1 VVRLFDHLV
10 SAGEQRRR
18 HIKPERLR
26 GLQVDHQLEPG
37 RLLDWKVSGFF
48 ALEDSTNINTGLALQ
63 LCPAQQAAMPVIG
76 FLNSGA
82 PPNPQTLT
90 ALRKGLSEMG
100 YVEGRNFVIEVRWT
114 EQYEEFPALAADLV
128 RRQVAVI
135 FAWGTANSALAAK
148 DATATIPIVF
158 ANGSDPVKS
167 GIVASMARPGGNI
180 TGVSF
185 NNTGLVPKRLEVL
198 HEMVPKAT
206 TIGFLTNPSIQT
218 SEQNLADMETAIR
231 RVGLRMTVLNAGT
244 GDEIDA
250 AFATAR
256 GGRIDAL
263 LVGPD
268 AMFNRRRVQLAE
280 LAARYRIPAN
290 YSNREFCE
298 AGGLSSYGNVPR
310 AASGHAAAAPPMSVM
325 NSRRLMRSLPASDG
339 CSTGRSAGLAPR
351 STLAI
356 ILAT

>member
-1 VVRLFDHLV
+1 M
-10 SAGEQRRR
+10 RRR
-18 HIKPERLR
+18 DFIA
-26 GLQVDHQLEPG
+26 
-37 RLLDWKVSGFF
+37 LLGSGV
-48 ALEDSTNINTGLALQ
+48 AGWPLAAR
-63 LCPAQQAAMPVIG
+63 AQQPAMPVIG

-100 YVEGRNFVIEVRWT
+100 YVEGRNVVIEVRWT

-231 RVGLRMTVLNAGT
+231 GECNW
-244 GDEIDA
+244 
-250 AFATAR
+250 
-256 GGRIDAL
+256 
-263 LVGPD
+263 
-268 AMFNRRRVQLAE
+268 
-280 LAARYRIPAN
+280 
-290 YSNREFCE
+290 
-298 AGGLSSYGNVPR
+298 LSSRR
-310 AASGHAAAAPPMSVM
+310 AIGFLQIIRTENSAKPVVCQATVTSGHNWRVKPVFILVES
-325 NSRRLMRSLPASDG
+325 SRAKNPLTFQSRSRPGS
-339 CSTGRSAGLAPR
+339 SW
-351 STLAI
+351 
-356 ILAT
+356 